1 MNKAEGKRDGGAG
14 ALVQSAGQAYTARAR
29 LPPSVLV
36 AHAPLPVS
44 RRDRCARHHPR
55 RPSLTPI
62 LPRSLISDRSAPRA
76 RDSRHKVVCTRPQAQ
91 IVGLGLLH
99 PPIGGRPLAVKSSSS
114 TWPPTASSRCHP
126 ATRTRCEPGGP
137 REAVI
142 CAAGTSWGTLRRLPS
157 SVCVLDASWQ
167 AFGSC

>member
-1 MNKAEGKRDGGAG
+1 MIWSGTHPGSGAYSAAEQVRGMFDGGRPKCYQRFSG
-14 ALVQSAGQAYTARAR
+14 YQLFEVCVMLVRYEHPWFKT
-29 LPPSVLV
+29 LV
-36 AHAPLPVS
+36 
-44 RRDRCARHHPR
+44 
-55 RPSLTPI
+55 
-62 LPRSLISDRSAPRA
+62 LPRSYIYDRSAPRA
-76 RDSRHKVVCTRPQAQ
+76 RDSRHTVVCTRLQAQ

-157 SVCVLDASWQ
+157 SVCV
-167 AFGSC
+167 